1 MLNLQPISFEEA
13 CEFVGTHHRH
23 HKPPQGWKFGIAVND
38 GERVVGVA
46 MIGRPVS
53 RHRDDGW
60 TLEVIRLTTDGTP
73 HVASKLYAAARRA
86 TFALG
91 YRRLG
96 TYILSSESGVSL
108 KAAGWKEIGR
118 AGGGSWNRPG
128 RPRVDKAPT
137 EQKSLWEAA

>member
-1 MLNLQPISFEEA
+1 
-13 CEFVGTHHRH
+13 
-23 HKPPQGWKFGIAVND
+23 
-38 GERVVGVA
+38 